1 MKKVLA
7 FIATV
12 GAFAAGLGSTAC
24 ILVFADEPECPKAL
38 IK

>member
-1 MKKVLA
+1 MKKALA
-7 FIATV
+7 LIATI
-12 GAFAAGLGSTAC
+12 GAFATTLGSTAC